1 MNSINDTTRT
11 FPRTLQEAA
20 SEQFPV
26 NTAWFEEPEET
37 IGLYDIILIIISL
50 CIYAG
55 VAYYYYRG

>member
-1 MNSINDTTRT
+1 MINDTTRT

-26 NTAWFEEPEET
+26 NTTWFEEPEEK
-37 IGLYDIILIIISL
+37 IGLYDIIFSIIAF

-55 VAYYYYRG
+55 LAYYFCVG

>member
-1 MNSINDTTRT
+1 MINDTTRT

-26 NTAWFEEPEET
+26 NNPWFEEPQEK
-37 IGLYDIILIIISL
+37 IGLYDITISIIAF

-55 VAYYYYRG
+55 IAYYFYKA